1 MPNHCYN
8 RVTISSHEGKEDQ
21 FKAVLAAFETESP
34 FQSLHPQP
42 DWPNVP
48 NDKGELSVLKE
59 HKNADGKIVFTTR
72 EFPDGTA
79 DERWYDW
86 CYQNWGTKW
95 EAYDFATADVD
106 KECGYAEYSFNTA
119 WGPADGVYNKIVEK
133 YPDVSISWFYDEPG
147 MEFAGYLPHD

>member
-1 MPNHCYN
+1 MPNHCRN
-8 RVTISSHEGKEDQ
+8 RVTISAHEGKEDQ
-21 FKAVLAAFETESP
+21 FKAVLKAFESERP

-48 NDKGELSVLKE
+48 NDKGELSALKE
-59 HKNADGKIVFTTR
+59 HKNADGKVVFTTR

-95 EAYDFATADVD
+95 DAYDREEGDID
-106 KECGYAEYSFNTA
+106 EECGYAEFEFHTA
-119 WGPADGVYNKIVEK
+119 WGPADGIYDKIAED
-133 YPDVSISWFYDEPG
+133 YPDVSVSWFYDEPG
-147 MEFAGYLPHD
+147 METAGYLPN

>member
-1 MPNHCYN
+1 MPNHCTN
-8 RVTISSHEGKEDQ
+8 RVTISAHEGKEDQ
-21 FKAVLAAFETESP
+21 FKAVLKAFESERP

-48 NDKGELSVLKE
+48 NDKGELSALKE
-59 HKNADGKIVFTTR
+59 HKNADGKVVFTTR

-95 EAYDFATADVD
+95 DAYDREEGDID
-106 KECGYAEYSFNTA
+106 EECGYAEFEFHTA
-119 WGPADGVYNKIVEK
+119 WGPADGIYDKIAED
-133 YPDVSISWFYDEPG
+133 YPDVSVSWFYDEPG
-147 MEFAGYLPHD
+147 MECAGYLPN

>member
-1 MPNHCYN
+1 MPNHCRN
-8 RVTISSHEGKEDQ
+8 RVTISAHEGKEDQ
-21 FKAVLAAFETESP
+21 FKSVLKAFESDQP

-48 NDKGELSVLKE
+48 NDKGELSALKE
-59 HKNADGKIVFTTR
+59 HKNADGKVVFTTR

-95 EAYDFATADVD
+95 DAYDRSEGDID
-106 KECGYAEYSFNTA
+106 EECGYAEFEFHTA
-119 WGPADGVYNKIVEK
+119 WGPADGVYNKIAED
-133 YPDVSISWFYDEPG
+133 YPDVSVSWFYDEPG

>member
-8 RVTISSHEGKEDQ
+8 RVTISAHEGKEDQ
-21 FKAVLAAFETESP
+21 FKAVVAAFETQSP

-48 NDKGELSVLKE
+48 NDKGELSTLKE
-59 HKNADGKIVFTTR
+59 HKNADGKVVFTTR

-95 EAYDFATADVD
+95 DAYDREEGDID
-106 KECGYAEYSFNTA
+106 EECGYAEFEFHTA
-119 WGPADGVYNKIVEK
+119 WGPADGIYDKIAED
-133 YPDVSISWFYDEPG
+133 YPDVSVSWFYDEPG
-147 MEFAGYLPHD
+147 MECAGYLPN

>member
-1 MPNHCYN
+1 MPNHCRN
-8 RVTISSHEGKEDQ
+8 RVTISAHEGKEDQ
-21 FKAVLAAFETESP
+21 FKAVLKAFESERP

-48 NDKGELSVLKE
+48 NDKGELSALKE
-59 HKNADGKIVFTTR
+59 HKNADGKVVFTTR

-95 EAYDFATADVD
+95 DAYDRSEGDID
-106 KECGYAEYSFNTA
+106 EECGYAEFEFHTA
-119 WGPADGVYNKIVEK
+119 WGPADGIYDKIAED
-133 YPDVSISWFYDEPG
+133 YPDVSVSWFYDEPG
-147 MEFAGYLPHD
+147 MECAGYLPN